1 MSITIENIDDLSF
14 EHIYETEDR
23 DEVLQF
29 VKTSE
34 IDEFFVQQED
44 DTYYKHRNSDIEEYR
59 DVVKV
64 PGKHFGAC
72 LLDSGSD
79 GREFMLLT
87 YDDFNKSCDEYFS
100 WIGECQCAVE
110 HEMKIVSVGTKNDMK
125 TTVFKSCNENDKP
138 TTFLTTKKEYTNHN
152 YKNVKIFVITRK
164 IKDEPNASIYKFYD
178 VTID

>member
-44 DTYYKHRNSDIEEYR
+44 DTYYRHRNSDIEEYR

-64 PGKHFGAC
+64 PGKHFGAF
-72 LLDSGSD
+72 LTDNKVN
-79 GREFMLLT
+79 GREFVLST
-87 YDDFNKSCDEYFS
+87 WEEFN
-100 WIGECQCAVE
+100 Q
-110 HEMKIVSVGTKNDMK
+110 IVSHNFDKYNSYYRYDE
-125 TTVFKSCNENDKP
+125 TVECLKRE
-138 TTFLTTKKEYTNHN
+138 EYTAHN
-152 YKNVKIFVITRK
+152 YKNVKIIVTTRK
-164 IKDEPNASIYKFYD
+164 LEDQQGKSDQEDTVYKFYD